1 MGDSRARE
9 VVVRLVRLVRRE
21 EAPPSRES
29 SDKTLDGEPTI
40 ARGVRT
46 RETTRQG
53 PVARRRRDR
62 VARRD
67 LSPSTTYE

>member
-1 MGDSRARE
+1 M
-9 VVVRLVRLVRRE
+9 VLRE
-21 EAPPSRES
+21 EAPPREP
-29 SDKTLDGEPTI
+29 SDAALDGEPTI

-53 PVARRRRDR
+53 RVARRRRDR

-67 LSPSTTYE
+67 LSPSTTYESF